1 MDTVSNSNLDSWGN
15 LAPKGLPS
23 KVLYCRKCVVS
34 NQKPITSIE
43 STHSKN
49 DIKQTVRFHEGICDA
64 CRFAIAKDREI
75 DWEKRELELLTLCDR
90 HRSNNGQYDVIVP
103 VSGGKD
109 SCYVAH
115 ILKEKYKM
123 NPLTVTWKPHEF
135 TSVGFKNL
143 MNLIESGQTNI
154 MYSAPGDVHRKLTS
168 LAFKNIGHPFQPFI
182 VGQRAVGPKLAIREN
197 VKLIFY
203 GENVAEYGN
212 RIEDNYSPIMNP
224 NLYTCYNFDASN
236 LNSFKLAG
244 LTLSELIDNYNFKIN
259 DFLQYKSPSL
269 DEINKAD
276 IQVHYMSYYRKW
288 IPQENYYY
296 AVKNTGFQ
304 PNEMRTNGT
313 FSKYSGI
320 DDVMEDLHYYMQYI
334 KFGMGRCTWDAAQE
348 VRTGKLT
355 RDEAVALVNKFDSE
369 SPRQNLQLILNY
381 LGITENEF
389 WSTIDSFRPRHLWSF
404 NNNKYSLINKIN

>member
-1 MDTVSNSNLDSWGN
+1 
-15 LAPKGLPS
+15 
-23 KVLYCRKCVVS
+23 
-34 NQKPITSIE
+34 
-43 STHSKN
+43 
-49 DIKQTVRFHEGICDA
+49 VRFIDGVCDA
-64 CRFAIAKDREI
+64 CRYAVAKDREI
-75 DWEKRELELLTLCDR
+75 DWEKRELELMTLCDR
-90 HRSNNGQYDVIVP
+90 YRSNNGQYDVIVP

-135 TSVGFKNL
+135 TSVGLKNL
-143 MNLIESGQTNI
+143 MSLIDSGQTNI
-154 MYSAPGDVHRKLTS
+154 MYSPPGNVHRKLTS

-182 VGQRAVGPKLAIREN
+182 VGQRAVGPKVAIREN

-212 RIEDNYSPIMNP
+212 RIEDNYSPIMSP
-224 NLYTCYNFDASN
+224 SLYTCYDFDASN
-236 LNSFKLAG
+236 LKSFKLAG
-244 LTLSELIDNYNFKIN
+244 ISLSELIDNYNFKFN
-259 DFLQYKSPSL
+259 DFMQYKSPSL
-269 DEINKAD
+269 AEIEKAD

-288 IPQENYYY
+288 IPQENFYY
-296 AVKNTGFQ
+296 AVRNTGFQ

-320 DDVMEDLHYYMQYI
+320 DDVIEDLHYYMQFI

-369 SPRQNLQLILNY
+369 PPKQNLQVILNY
-381 LGITENEF
+381 LEITENEF
-389 WSTIDSFRPRHLWSF
+389 WSTVNSFRPKHLWLKNHNGF
-404 NNNKYSLINKIN
+404 SLINKIN